1 MIALEDEQLN
11 ILKNILKKYF
21 SSQEIRVFGSRYK
34 HTNNKFSDID
44 VVIVGQ
50 EKIDISTFSKVKEEL
65 QESDLKYRVDL
76 LDWNIISDEFK
87 KVIEEGYEII

>member
-21 SSQEIRVFGSRYK
+21 SNQEIRVFGSRYK
-34 HTNNKFSDID
+34 HTNNEFSDID
-44 VVIVGQ
+44 VVIVGK
-50 EKIDISTFSKVKEEL
+50 EKIDISTFSKVKEQL

-76 LDWNIISDEFK
+76 LDWNTISDEFK